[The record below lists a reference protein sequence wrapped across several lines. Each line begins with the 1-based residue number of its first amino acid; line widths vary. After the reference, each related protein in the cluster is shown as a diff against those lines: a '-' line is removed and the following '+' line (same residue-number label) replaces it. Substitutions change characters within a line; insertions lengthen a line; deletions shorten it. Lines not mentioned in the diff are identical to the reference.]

1 MKGVIN
7 LFCCLALSIAFV
19 CATSSDASSD
29 NSKKTT
35 STTPS
40 FIGLG
45 DWGGYALGS
54 PYTTNVDAV
63 AAEMVKIKTAYN
75 PDFVINVGD
84 NFYYCGIQNTSDYQ
98 IMDDFVKPY
107 ASLDLPF
114 YSILGNHEY
123 GYNVSAQLDYAS
135 NNENWIM
142 DDRYYSRRI
151 EMTSG
156 STSAYATF
164 IFLDT
169 SPCYSDYT
177 SSSSSGWDP
186 CGSEYPTCS
195 IGSGDDDD
203 FEGTCYF
210 HQNIMTQN
218 CTAQY
223 EWFVSTLAA
232 VDEDDWLIVVGHHP
246 LDEVDVE
253 DFVAPLLA
261 RGFALYMNGH
271 THSLNQYTINSSGAW
286 ITTGAG
292 AMVDTADQTSLLTAM
307 KLLGEDIPAHT
318 KLDSGRV
325 TGSYSYE
332 TVFSSKTAGFTF
344 HQFSSDLSSLSTQ
357 FISYTGSV
365 LQSFSVNKAGV
376 VTST

>member
-1 MKGVIN
+1 MSSAFN
-7 LFCCLALSIAFV
+7 CLALVAVFA
-19 CATSSDASSD
+19 CCAEATSIL
-29 NSKKTT
+29 
-35 STTPS
+35 PS

-54 PYTTNVDAV
+54 PYTTNVAAV
-63 AAEMVKIKTAYN
+63 AAEMVKIKSTYS

-98 IMDDFVKPY
+98 IMTDFVKPY

-123 GYNVSAQLDYAS
+123 GYNVSAQLDYAA
-135 NNENWIM
+135 NNVNWIM
-142 DDRYYSRRI
+142 DDRYYSRRMEI
-151 EMTSG
+151 SSG
-156 STSAYATF
+156 SASAYITF

-169 SPCYSDYT
+169 NPCYSDYT
-177 SSSSSGWDP
+177 STSSSGWDP

-195 IGSGDDDD
+195 VGDSDDD

-210 HQNIMTQN
+210 HTNIMTQN
-218 CTAQY
+218 CSAQY
-223 EWFVSTLAA
+223 EWFTSTLAD

-246 LDEVDVE
+246 LDEVDIE
-253 DFVAPLLA
+253 DFVSPLIA

-271 THSLNQYTINSSGAW
+271 THSLNQYTINNSGAW

-292 AMVDTADQTSLLTAM
+292 AMVDTADQTFELTSL
-307 KLLGEDIPAHT
+307 KLDGKDIPAHT
-318 KLDSGRV
+318 KLDSGKV
-325 TGSYSYE
+325 TGSFSYS

-344 HQFSSDLSSLSTQ
+344 HQFSSDLTSLTTQ
-357 FISYTGSV
+357 FVSYTGSV
-365 LQSFSVNKAGV
+365 LHTFSVNKAGIV
-376 VTST
+376 SST